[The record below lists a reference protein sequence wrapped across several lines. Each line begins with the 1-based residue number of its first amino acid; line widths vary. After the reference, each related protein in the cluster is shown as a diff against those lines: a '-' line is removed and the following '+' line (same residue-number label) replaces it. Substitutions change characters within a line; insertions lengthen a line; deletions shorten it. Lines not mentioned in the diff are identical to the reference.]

1 MASFAHTLRRLRVQ
15 AQTATARG
23 VLKDVLEGYERNDI
37 LTYGSA
43 IAFQVLFA
51 LIPLTLFALGLL
63 GFLGLQSYYT
73 SDVVPQLRDSTSIA
87 MFQVINATVL
97 KVLTAKQGFWI
108 TIGGVVT
115 VWEMSGA
122 VRAIM
127 GVFDRIYE
135 CRRERGFRE
144 RYTVSILLAIGT
156 GLLLLAAFAVTQ
168 LLGNVIGF
176 LRWPIAIVLMFAT
189 VTMFVR
195 YAPAERDPDAQ
206 YVGIGSVI
214 VVLAWVLTSVA
225 FGFYATRIADYGSIF
240 GNLATVIILFE
251 YLYLSACAFLTGAQL
266 DALMRNRLEGS

>member
-1 MASFAHTLRRLRVQ
+1 MASLAHTFQRLRVQ
-15 AQTATARG
+15 ARTATARG
-23 VLKDVLEGYERNDI
+23 VLKDVMDGYERNDI
-37 LTYGSA
+37 LTYASA

-63 GFLGLQSYYT
+63 GFLGLEDYYT
-73 SDVVPQLRDSTSIA
+73 SHVVPQLRDSTSIA
-87 MFQVINATVL
+87 LFGVIDATVL

-108 TIGGVVT
+108 TIGAVVT

-135 CRRERGFRE
+135 CERERSFRE

-156 GLLLLAAFAVTQ
+156 GLLLLAAVAVTQ
-168 LLGNVIGF
+168 LLGDVIGF
-176 LRWPIAIVLMFAT
+176 LRWPLAVVLMFAT

-195 YAPAERDPDAQ
+195 FAPAERDPDAQ

-214 VVLAWVLTSVA
+214 VVLCWVLTSVA
-225 FGFYATRIADYGSIF
+225 FGLYATRIAEYGSIF
-240 GNLATVIILFE
+240 GNLATVIVLFE
-251 YLYLSACAFLTGAQL
+251 YLYLSAGAFLTGAQL
-266 DALMRNRLEGS
+266 DALMRKRLEE